1 MSARTSVFLEVPAS
15 ICKRIGETKKERKEK
30 ENMGHSI
37 ETDPC
42 RTRIG
47 KKKIKKMK
55 RERRVVIKKRGGN
68 NQQFFSFFV
77 ISEMAG
83 RTLEIHGIGGGTV
96 GDR

>member
-1 MSARTSVFLEVPAS
+1 VPAS

-47 KKKIKKMK
+47 KKKNKKNEK
-55 RERRVVIKKRGGN
+55 RKKSGDKKARRK
-68 NQQFFSFFV
+68 
-77 ISEMAG
+77 
-83 RTLEIHGIGGGTV
+83 
-96 GDR
+96 

>member
-47 KKKIKKMK
+47 KKKIK
-55 RERRVVIKKRGGN
+55 IKKRGGN